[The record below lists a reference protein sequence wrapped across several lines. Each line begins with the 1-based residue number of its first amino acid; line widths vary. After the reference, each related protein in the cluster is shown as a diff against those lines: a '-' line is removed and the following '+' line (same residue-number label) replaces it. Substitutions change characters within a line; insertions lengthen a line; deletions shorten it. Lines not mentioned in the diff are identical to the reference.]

1 VDLLLDTHVFIW
13 WTAVDPRLAEAARA
27 AIADPA
33 NRVIVSAATVWE
45 IAIKRA
51 TGKLSFPDDILKV
64 LANTGFNTLDITPR
78 HADAAGSLP
87 MHHFDPFDRMLIAQA
102 RVEGLVLATQD
113 RQLPVYGIPVLG
125 VPF

>member
-13 WTAVDPRLAEAARA
+13 WTAVDTRLAEVARA

-45 IAIKRA
+45 ISIKRS
-51 TGKLSFPDDILKV
+51 TRKLDFPDDIMRV
-64 LANTGFNTLDITPR
+64 LANTGFKTLDITPQ
-78 HADAAGSLP
+78 HAAVAGALP

-102 RVEGLVLATQD
+102 RIEGLVLATQD
-113 RQLPVYGIPVLG
+113 RQLSAYGVPVLG
-125 VPF
+125 VPV